1 MSGRPDRREENR
13 RLSSDAPRPSS
24 SGSAAVRPSPRNPG
38 GRRPARRAATSAVAA
53 CLLFAVAGPASPDAP
68 STSLPPLD
76 GVESLSAPGHYDKYP
91 AGAFDRSGKL
101 WIAYTSNDRGRD
113 SIVVRGRESAAGGW
127 SSEERLDA
135 GEGTESGARLV
146 VDGSGSLWAF
156 WHGRR
161 NGKWTIYSRRRD
173 RGAWSAEERVSAP
186 GVNALHAA
194 AAADSSGRL
203 WVAWEVAR
211 GGGFDIQLV
220 AREGNGWSGPA
231 AIASPGSDRRPAL
244 AAPPEGGVFLA
255 WDSTRAG
262 SYDIWLVR
270 ARSEGGRA
278 PRLEAPIAVTSDAAI
293 DDSPSIACARD
304 GTLWL
309 AWNSMRGHSAD
320 AFRADRHSGDAFLRA
335 YRNGTWWAPPGV
347 AAGALPGQVS
357 FGAVNKTRRDAVE
370 PYWQWKQTQNYP
382 SVFLDRSGR
391 AWVIWR
397 TDATGAH
404 NFDLWARIHD
414 GRRWS
419 PELHLTSFSPGRDE
433 FPTVAASPDGRL
445 QIAWEGQALPA
456 EGQTAAIA
464 GDVDAYDTRGS
475 RNVILTGRLSA
486 PEQGWVAAPLAVA
499 APEKYDAAKAGE
511 PMAPGPPPRT
521 ATAENGRWH
530 VYFGDPHSHTIL
542 SDAKTGLPDQL
553 LELSR
558 DRLGLDFDVIS
569 DHTEMGRLQATEY
582 AELQL
587 TSRVFD
593 EPGRFVS
600 LTGWEWTAGS
610 QYGHRVV
617 LQRDDGGPI
626 LSSAE
631 PEGDTIEKLYAH
643 LRQHHGIVSPHHTG
657 NATWGRWNPA
667 ATFDET
673 LEPNFEIASWHGRYE
688 FFGNPRE
695 GRRQVPGHQYQDAL
709 RLGRHVGVMGASDT
723 HHLSPGEGGLTA
735 VLAERLDRESL
746 FDAIR
751 NRRNY
756 ATTGVRILLEFTADG
771 APMGSRIHKHGS
783 LPMTVRVEGTAAID
797 RIEIVRNLIDTF
809 AAVRLEQAPEAADG
823 VFLIYDP
830 ADPQGGRRLEI
841 PDTRIVTFTVEDK
854 APPPGESSYYVRVTQ
869 ADGHQAWSS
878 PIWVDSSGH

>member
-1 MSGRPDRREENR
+1 MRVGSR
-13 RLSSDAPRPSS
+13 RPSRRA
-24 SGSAAVRPSPRNPG
+24 GLAAAVCAFLAISG
-38 GRRPARRAATSAVAA
+38 GAT
-53 CLLFAVAGPASPDAP
+53 PASPSSAP
-68 STSLPPLD
+68 LG
-76 GVESLSAPGHYDKYP
+76 GVQSLSAPGHYDKYP
-91 AGAFDRSGKL
+91 SAVFDRSGTL

-113 SIVVRGRESAAGGW
+113 SVVVRGKAAAGDAW
-127 SSEERLDA
+127 TPEERLAA

-146 VDGSGSLWAF
+146 VDGNGTLWVF

-161 NGKWTIYSRRRD
+161 QGMWTIYSRRREG
-173 RGAWSAEERVSAP
+173 GAWSAEERVSAA

-194 AAADSSGRL
+194 ATADSSGRL
-203 WVAWEVAR
+203 WVAWEIAR
-211 GGGFDIQLV
+211 PRGFGIELV
-220 AREGNGWSGPA
+220 TREGNGWSAPA
-231 AIASPGSDRRPAL
+231 AVASAGSDRRPAL
-244 AAPPEGGVFLA
+244 AAPPDGGVFLA

-262 SYDIWLVR
+262 SYDIWLAR
-270 ARSEGGRA
+270 ARAGKRGA
-278 PRLEAPIAVTSDAAI
+278 PLLESIVPVTADAGI
-293 DDSPSIACARD
+293 DDSPSIACAGD

-309 AWNSMRGHSAD
+309 AWNSMRGHAAE

-335 YRNGTWWAPPGV
+335 FRNGKWWAPPG
-347 AAGALPGQVS
+347 AARGALPGQVS
-357 FGAVNKTRRDAVE
+357 WGAVNKTPRDAVE

-382 SVFLDRSGR
+382 SVFLDSRGR

-414 GRRWS
+414 GARWS
-419 PELHLTSFSPGRDE
+419 PELHLTTFSPGRDE
-433 FPTVAASPDGRL
+433 FPSVAAAPDGRL

-456 EGQTAAIA
+456 EGQAPESA

-475 RNVILTGRLSA
+475 PNVVLTGRLEA
-486 PEQGWVAAPLAVA
+486 PDQGWVAAPLAPAPPERYRA
-499 APEKYDAAKAGE
+499 AEANE
-511 PMAPGPPPRT
+511 LLTPGPPPGS
-521 ATAENGRWH
+521 ATAGNGRWH
-530 VYFGDPHSHTIL
+530 VYFGDPHSHSIL

-553 LELSR
+553 MELSR
-558 DRLGLDFDVIS
+558 DRLGLDFDVVS
-569 DHTEMGRLQATEY
+569 DHTEMGRLQASEY

-610 QYGHRVV
+610 AYGHRVV
-617 LQRDDGGPI
+617 LHRDDGGPI

-643 LRQHHGIVSPHHTG
+643 LREHHGIVSPHHTG
-657 NATWGRWNPA
+657 NATWGRWNPGA
-667 ATFDET
+667 PFDES

-756 ATTGVRILLEFTADG
+756 ATTGARIVLEFTAAG
-771 APMGSRIHKHGS
+771 APMGSRIHGHGPV
-783 LPMTVRVEGTAAID
+783 PMTVRVEGTAAID

-809 AAVRLEQAPEAADG
+809 AAVRLEQAPGAADG
-823 VFLIYDP
+823 VFLIYEP
-830 ADPQGGRRLEI
+830 SDPQGGRRLEV

-854 APPPGESSYYVRVTQ
+854 APPPGETSYYVRVTQ

-878 PIWVDSSGH
+878 PIWVDSSSD

>member
-1 MSGRPDRREENR
+1 M
-13 RLSSDAPRPSS
+13 RLRSRRPS
-24 SGSAAVRPSPRNPG
+24 
-38 GRRPARRAATSAVAA
+38 RRAELTAAA
-53 CLLFAVAGPASPDAP
+53 CLVIAVSGGATPGASAPGPLAD
-68 STSLPPLD
+68 
-76 GVESLSAPGHYDKYP
+76 VESLSAPGHYDKYP
-91 AGAFDRSGKL
+91 SAAFDRTGTL
-101 WIAYTSNDRGRD
+101 WIAYTSNERGRD
-113 SIVVRGRESAAGGW
+113 SVVVRGKAAGGW
-127 SSEERLDA
+127 TPEEILAA

-146 VDGSGSLWAF
+146 VDGNGLLWAF

-161 NGKWTIYSRRRD
+161 HGTWTIYSRRRE
-173 RGAWSAEERVSAP
+173 RGAWSPEESVSAP

-194 AAADSSGRL
+194 ATADSTGRL
-203 WVAWEVAR
+203 WVAWETARAR
-211 GGGFDIQLV
+211 GFGIELV
-220 AREGNGWSGPA
+220 TRDGNGWSAPA
-231 AIASPGSDRRPAL
+231 AVASAGSDRRPAL
-244 AAPPEGGVFLA
+244 AAPPDGGVFLA

-262 SYDIWLVR
+262 NYDIWLAR
-270 ARSEGGRA
+270 ARAGRSGA
-278 PRLEAPIAVTSDAAI
+278 PLIEAPGPITSDASI

-309 AWNSMRGHSAD
+309 AWNSMRGHAAE
-320 AFRADRHSGDAFLRA
+320 AFRADRHSGDAFLRV
-335 YRNGTWWAPPGV
+335 YRHGKWRAPPGV
-347 AAGALPGQVS
+347 ARGALRGQVS
-357 FGAVNKTRRDAVE
+357 FGAVNKTPRDAVE

-382 SVFLDRSGR
+382 SVFLDGSGR

-414 GRRWS
+414 GARWS
-419 PELHLTSFSPGRDE
+419 PELHLTTFSPGRDE
-433 FPTVAASPDGRL
+433 FPSVAAAPDGRL

-456 EGQTAAIA
+456 EGQAPQTA

-475 RNVILTGRLSA
+475 PNVVLTGSLEA
-486 PEQGWVAAPLAVA
+486 PEQGWVAAPLTPASPERYRA
-499 APEKYDAAKAGE
+499 AEANE
-511 PMAPGPPPRT
+511 PMTPGPRPRS
-521 ATAENGRWH
+521 ATAGNGRWH
-530 VYFGDPHSHTIL
+530 VYFGDPHSHSIL

-553 LELSR
+553 MELSR
-558 DRLGLDFDVIS
+558 DRLGLDFDVVS

-582 AELQL
+582 AELEL

-610 QYGHRVV
+610 AYGHRVV
-617 LQRDDGGPI
+617 LHRGEGGPI

-631 PEGDTIEKLYAH
+631 AEGDSIEKLYAH
-643 LRQHHGIVSPHHTG
+643 VREHHGIVSPHHTG
-657 NATWGRWNPA
+657 NAKWGRWNPGA
-667 ATFDET
+667 AFDET

-695 GRRQVPGHQYQDAL
+695 GRRQVPGYQYQDAL

-723 HHLSPGEGGLTA
+723 HHLTPGEGGLTA

-756 ATTGVRILLEFTADG
+756 ATTGARIVLEFTAAG
-771 APMGSRIHKHGS
+771 APMGSLIHRHGS
-783 LPMTVRVEGTAAID
+783 VPMTVLVEGTAAID

-809 AAVRLEQAPEAADG
+809 AAVRLEQAPDAADG
-823 VFLIYDP
+823 VFLIYEP
-830 ADPQGGRRLEI
+830 SDPQGGRRLEI

-854 APPPGESSYYVRVTQ
+854 APPPGETSYYVRVTQ

-878 PIWVDSSGH
+878 PIWVDSSSD